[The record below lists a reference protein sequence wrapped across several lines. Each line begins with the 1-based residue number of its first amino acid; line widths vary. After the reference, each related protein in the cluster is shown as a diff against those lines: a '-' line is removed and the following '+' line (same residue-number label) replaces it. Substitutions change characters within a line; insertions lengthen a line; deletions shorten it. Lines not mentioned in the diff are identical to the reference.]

1 MRCTLPAAVALA
13 AFCVVRAQAAETAVA
28 VADFDYADS
37 SGEIRD
43 QQAAHA
49 ERLRALKS
57 EIISSLAQTGHDTGV
72 PLACAKPPC
81 SADNLDQ
88 QAMVDA
94 ARSQHVRFVVFG
106 GVHKIST
113 LIQWGQIEV
122 MDVGSGKA
130 LLSRTVSFRGDDEA
144 AWQHAA
150 AYIGQM
156 VAAVIPG

>member
-1 MRCTLPAAVALA
+1 
-13 AFCVVRAQAAETAVA
+13 
-28 VADFDYADS
+28 
-37 SGEIRD
+37 
-43 QQAAHA
+43 
-49 ERLRALKS
+49 
-57 EIISSLAQTGHDTGV
+57 
-72 PLACAKPPC
+72 
-81 SADNLDQ
+81 
-88 QAMVDA
+88 MVDA